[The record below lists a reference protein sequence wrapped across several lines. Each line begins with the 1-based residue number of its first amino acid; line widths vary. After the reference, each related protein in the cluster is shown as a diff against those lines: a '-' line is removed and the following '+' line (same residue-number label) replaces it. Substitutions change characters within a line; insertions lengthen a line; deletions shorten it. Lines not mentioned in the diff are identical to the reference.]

1 MDVEI
6 SSFYLN
12 MILMTPLELKLT
24 RKLAQYEAAETRKAE
39 ARTRFYAELK
49 EKHAA
54 YRREYGA

>member
-1 MDVEI
+1 
-6 SSFYLN
+6 

-54 YRREYGA
+54 YRRKYGA